1 MSQFVVAVIVQ
12 MCSDPKQC
20 VLIKCESQERHNV
33 SEQHSKDLQA
43 RNIVKRGQR
52 LLQNV
57 EVKNVCFLDTQIV
70 KMDPELFSVNLAGR
84 ELPNWV

>member
-33 SEQHSKDLQA
+33 SEQHSKDL
-43 RNIVKRGQR
+43 
-52 LLQNV
+52 
-57 EVKNVCFLDTQIV
+57 
-70 KMDPELFSVNLAGR
+70 
-84 ELPNWV
+84 